1 MINVINYLTFI
12 VSTTF
17 TYIMGILSK
26 KYKWNDTLP
35 IPLQNVLIGI
45 IVFILAYA
53 FCFIMKIE
61 IKSKDILEQIIYAM
75 GGVGT
80 ATLGYDTQK
89 IRKDK

>member
-1 MINVINYLTFI
+1 MENIIGYITFI

-17 TYIMGILSK
+17 TYLMGILSK

-35 IPLQNVLIGI
+35 IPIQNVIVGI

-61 IKSKDILEQIIYAM
+61 MESKDILEQIIFAM

>member
-1 MINVINYLTFI
+1 MENIIGYITFI

-17 TYIMGILSK
+17 TYLMGILSK

-53 FCFIMKIE
+53 FCFIFRVEMQPRN
-61 IKSKDILEQIIYAM
+61 ILEQIIYAM

-89 IRKDK
+89 IGKDK